1 VRFSLFVQELC
12 TWTSS
17 DAAFLFSVVLG
28 RWFLYFP
35 DIETNEC
42 LENNGGCWL
51 DKATNVSACKVQF
64 FFSFKSGRGPGG

>member
-1 VRFSLFVQELC
+1 MLHS
-12 TWTSS
+12 
-17 DAAFLFSVVLG
+17 FSVGWL
-28 RWFLYFP
+28 LYFA

-64 FFSFKSGRGPGG
+64 CIFVGFVGVGVLPYSSLFMTEYTFIIY